1 MVMENRAGTG
11 LLGDEH
17 SSTEQDGKCLCRE
30 LGMGP
35 VSSHREAAG
44 SPAGSTGEALD

>member
-17 SSTEQDGKCLCRE
+17 GSTEQDGKCLGRE
-30 LGMGP
+30 LGMGL
-35 VSSHREAAG
+35 VSSHEEAAG
-44 SPAGSTGEALD
+44 SSAGSAGEALD